1 MKLSSLFIASFIVL
15 CSTNAIAGE
24 RMICESA
31 SNNGANLDN
40 YWTCHTKSK
49 KVNFNSMREILNSG
63 WSPLSA
69 GVGNGSTTAP
79 GNDFKPWFSVYVVI
93 FDK

>member
-1 MKLSSLFIASFIVL
+1 MKLSGLAIASFIAL
-15 CSTNAIAGE
+15 CSANATAAE

-31 SNNGANLDN
+31 SNNGSSLDN
-40 YWTCHTKSK
+40 YWTCHTKAK
-49 KVNFNSMREILNSG
+49 KMNFNSMREILNSG

-79 GNDFKPWFSVYVVI
+79 GNDFKPWLSVYVVI
-93 FDK
+93 FEK